1 MPVKVVKVKDVK
13 AADPGLAFVLYT
25 EDQSSF
31 DSTLKVTVT
40 IEDTVSI
47 GGPTTTH
54 KSEVHITN
62 KVVVNELDFIVPFGD
77 ANWQNG
83 IILQEKLQYTITV
96 EFLSDPPGGGHS
108 DPPSA
113 DVFPEQA
120 EFVVTTTPVAGP
132 QSALT
137 HFINAF
143 RVLFGLEPI

>member
-25 EDQSSF
+25 EDQSNF

-40 IEDTVSI
+40 VKDAVAL
-47 GGPTTTH
+47 GGTTH

-62 KVVVNELDFIVPFGD
+62 KVVENELDFIVPFGD

-83 IILQEKLQYTITV
+83 TTAMETLQYTIVV

-108 DPPSA
+108 DPPSG
-113 DVFPEQA
+113 DVAPEQA
-120 EFVVTTTPVAGP
+120 EFVVTTKPVAGP
-132 QSALT
+132 QSAMT
-137 HFINAF
+137 HFTNAF
-143 RVLFGLEPI
+143 RVLFGLEPL